1 VLGVELGYARVSTV
15 KQDIDRQVAALTTA
29 RTPTEQIYLDKKS
42 GAPPVR
48 LAGDLAL
55 ACSSRGSPRG
65 RASLACQTGSV
76 HPVGPAR
83 VLFSDMTPK
92 WSPGPVAEG
101 QRRWAVVVVS

>member
-1 VLGVELGYARVSTV
+1 MLGVELGYARVSTV
-15 KQDIDRQVAALTTA
+15 KQDIDRQVDALTTA

-55 ACSSRGSPRG
+55 ACPSRGSPRG
-65 RASLACQTGSV
+65 RASLACQRKRPPGR
-76 HPVGPAR
+76 PAR

-101 QRRWAVVVVS
+101 QRRWAVVS